1 MPWNVNKQPS
11 VEYDEANIAIICKAM
26 RTAVV
31 LLLTVLC
38 IGCSGARY
46 ATHWDGRRGYD
57 GSGDYGYDL
66 VASNG
71 EARSYRARAA
81 RYYPAPGDADDPW
94 SPYIREAANRFQV
107 PERWIHEVM
116 EQESGGRLYDDD
128 GSLITSPAGAMG
140 LMQVMPQTYDLLQ
153 QRYQLDSDPYEPRN
167 NIMAGTAYI
176 REMYDRYGVPG
187 FLAAYNAGPDRLD
200 AYLTNG
206 TPLPDET
213 VNYVASIA
221 PRLGDGV
228 SGPLAAYAGA
238 AVDRDR
244 AYAGGGMIGSNTV
257 AAAIA
262 PADDDDP
269 SMRAFPGGGL
279 VTTAAPTGTL
289 SVRPST
295 PVQVAAQP
303 IAVAVEEGA
312 WSIQVGAYTDPAKSS
327 AAIDVARAHTGRLL
341 FAAKPMI
348 VPVQVGRVLYRA
360 RLGGLSATAASA
372 ACAELSSEGLDYIE
386 VPPGS

>member
-1 MPWNVNKQPS
+1 MSRGVSKQS
-11 VEYDEANIAIICKAM
+11 SLEHDEANIAIIRKAM
-26 RTAVV
+26 RPATL

-46 ATHWDGRRGYD
+46 ATYWDGRRGYD

-66 VASNG
+66 AASNA

-94 SPYIREAANRFQV
+94 SPYLREAANRFQV
-107 PERWIHEVM
+107 PERWIREVM

-153 QRYQLDSDPYEPRN
+153 QRYQLDGDPYEPRN

-221 PRLGDGV
+221 PRLGDSF

-238 AVDRDR
+238 AADRDR

-257 AAAIA
+257 AASIA

-269 SMRAFPGGGL
+269 SVRAFPGGGL
-279 VTTAAPTGTL
+279 VTTTAPTGTL
-289 SVRPST
+289 SAQPPT

-303 IAVAVEEGA
+303 VTVAVQEGT
-312 WSIQVGAYTDPAKSS
+312 WSIQVGAYADPAKSS
-327 AAIDVARAHTGRLL
+327 AAIDVARAHAGRLL
-341 FAAKPMI
+341 LAAKPMI
-348 VPVQVGRVLYRA
+348 MPVQVGRVLYRA
-360 RLGGLSATAASA
+360 RLSGLSATAASA
-372 ACAELSSEGLDYIE
+372 ACAELGSAALDCIA